1 MNEYKVAICIPNYN
15 MEKTLESTI
24 LSALDQTYKNVEI
37 YILDNCSSDNSM
49 SIINK
54 YSSRFENIIVLKNE
68 YHLSMAENWNK
79 LLRSVKNCDFINI
92 LSADDILEKEYVEE
106 CISLYK
112 RSNKPLSYIYA
123 DRYNIINGERINIDF
138 FRNETKVVDRDEAFL
153 LNILGFH
160 TAPCQLLINF
170 KKLEEVGFL
179 STKFGPASDMH
190 LTLKLNSLGPI
201 GYIRKRL
208 IGYNI
213 SSGMTSNNRMLKYM
227 SVLFYDL
234 KTNIIDNNI
243 PNSLKKFKDE
253 LKLDVECFCSKYC
266 IKSGFADYKNG
277 GELLNFKEV
286 VLLAGTY
293 DKKIIDSELFD
304 YVIVKKETNI
314 NMIESL
320 VDKAF
325 SHQSSIK
332 NYI

>member
-1 MNEYKVAICIPNYN
+1 MINYKVAICIPNYN
-15 MEKTLESTI
+15 MQDTLENTI
-24 LSALDQTYKNVEI
+24 LSALGQTYENIEI
-37 YILDNCSSDNSM
+37 YILDNCSTDNSM
-49 SIINK
+49 NIINK

-79 LLRSVKNCDFINI
+79 LLRSVHNSDFVNI

-112 RSNKPLSYIYA
+112 ESTEPLSYIYS

-138 FRNETKVVDRDEAFL
+138 FHNKTKIIDRNEAFI
-153 LNILGFH
+153 LNIIGFH

-201 GYIRKRL
+201 GYIKKRL
-208 IGYNI
+208 VGYNI

-234 KTNIIDNNI
+234 KINILNNYI
-243 PNSLKKFKDE
+243 PSNLKKFEQE
-253 LKLDVECFCSKYC
+253 LKLNVQYFCLKYC
-266 IKSGFADYKNG
+266 IKSGFSNYKKNG
-277 GELLNFKEV
+277 NLLNFQEAI
-286 VLLAGTY
+286 LLAGTY
-293 DKKIIDSELFD
+293 DQKIIDSDLFN
-304 YVIVKKETNI
+304 YVIIKKGSCVNDIEKLVNKTFLHQDNVKKY
-314 NMIESL
+314 L
-320 VDKAF
+320 
-325 SHQSSIK
+325 
-332 NYI
+332 